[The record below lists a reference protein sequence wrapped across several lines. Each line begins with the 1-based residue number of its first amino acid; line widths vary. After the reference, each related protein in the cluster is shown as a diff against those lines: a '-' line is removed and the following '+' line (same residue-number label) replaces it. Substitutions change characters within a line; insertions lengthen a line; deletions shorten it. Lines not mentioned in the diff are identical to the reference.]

1 MSLFKWNNRRL
12 RQKIEMGKQHRK
24 DDFQNLLRNCCEEAG
39 RTFKEEFGEHP
50 QRESNETANSPAPP
64 VPSDDIPKQTQNLQ
78 SEMSDQLNNI
88 NTPPSQDN
96 KTGTYVI
103 SLFNKAQS
111 KFCLDSPM
119 TVPLFLVD

>member
-1 MSLFKWNNRRL
+1 
-12 RQKIEMGKQHRK
+12 MGNQHGK
-24 DDFQNLLRNCCEEAG
+24 DEFQNFLRNCCEEAG
-39 RTFKEEFGEHP
+39 RTFEEEFGEHP
-50 QRESNETANSPAPP
+50 QRVSNETANSPAPP
-64 VPSDDIPKQTQNLQ
+64 DTDIPPPDDIPKQAQNLQ
-78 SEMSDQLNNI
+78 SEMSDQLNQI

-103 SLFNKAQS
+103 SLLKKAQS